1 MEDMKSEMPEGL
13 MMSMAMN
20 EKAMSNFIRM
30 TSEQRDDVI
39 ERSRQVKSK
48 QEMEHLIHD
57 IASEKITFS

>member
-57 IASEKITFS
+57 IASEKVTFS